1 VTLGF
6 VVTRRIEGRLA
17 AAYWFAQFTAA
28 IVAALLLTA
37 VLPQQATD
45 AVDLGAPELAGA
57 SGRGR
62 EW

>member
-6 VVTRRIEGRLA
+6 VVTRRIEGHLA
-17 AAYWFAQFTAA
+17 AVYWFAQFTGA

-45 AVDLGAPELAGA
+45 AVDLGAPELGNGVGPGPA
-57 SGRGR
+57 
-62 EW
+62 W